1 MQNSDL
7 KQKQS
12 MFSVH
17 ATLEKL
23 ESAIREKGITIFAMI
38 NHSQNAKDID
48 LNLNESIVV
57 LFGNPHVG
65 TLMMQEN
72 IFTSLDLPLKIAI
85 VQDDTGDVWVV
96 YHTMRVLKERY
107 YLSNV
112 DVLAKV
118 DALLDSLT
126 DLATR

>member
-23 ESAIREKGITIFAMI
+23 ESAIREKGITIFAKI
-38 NHSQNAKDID
+38 NHSQNAKNID

-85 VQDDTGDVWVV
+85 VQDDAGDVWAV

-112 DVLAKV
+112 DVLAKI

-126 DLATR
+126 DFATR